1 MTISSTNRSFSSA
14 KSGRFRLSCIGQ
26 TWVYSFSLS
35 RVFQNGG
42 QYTDGHTEFT
52 RSSLSRWC
60 REKCFS
66 LLIIPAVPEKMV
78 RFGLHIHPCHQ
89 GVRKLWLATVGPFL
103 TCRPGEEGPC
113 ECRHCHVRAGEFL
126 KEKCWQKQTSTSEE
140 SQYIGA
146 LKYDYKVVILK
157 VLMGF

>member
-35 RVFQNGG
+35 RVFQNGD

-52 RSSLSRWC
+52 WSSLSRWC

-78 RFGLHIHPCHQ
+78 RFGLCIHPCHQ

-126 KEKCWQKQTSTSEE
+126 KEKMLTEANIYFRRE
-140 SQYIGA
+140 SIYWCIEVW
-146 LKYDYKVVILK
+146 L
-157 VLMGF
+157 

>member
-14 KSGRFRLSCIGQ
+14 KSGRFHLSCIGQ

-52 RSSLSRWC
+52 WSSLSRWC

-126 KEKCWQKQTSTSEE
+126 KEKMLTEANIYFRRE
-140 SQYIGA
+140 SIYWCIEVW
-146 LKYDYKVVILK
+146 L
-157 VLMGF
+157 